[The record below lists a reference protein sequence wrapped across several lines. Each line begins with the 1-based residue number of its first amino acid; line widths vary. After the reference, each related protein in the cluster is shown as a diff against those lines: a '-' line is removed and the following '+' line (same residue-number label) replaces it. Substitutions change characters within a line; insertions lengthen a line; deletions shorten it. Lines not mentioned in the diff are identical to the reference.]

1 MSEIRATTIS
11 DAAGTGPIT
20 LTKQSAVKTYYD
32 VDQVSNVIIG
42 SFNVS
47 SFTDNSTGNYTVNFT
62 NNFASTT
69 DLSQVV
75 GNNANENGVATR
87 DVSFIG
93 GRSRN
98 AAGTM
103 IDTNLNTGIVIG
115 DLA

>member
-1 MSEIRATTIS
+1 
-11 DAAGTGPIT
+11 
-20 LTKQSAVKTYYD
+20 
-32 VDQVSNVIIG
+32 
-42 SFNVS
+42 
-47 SFTDNSTGNYTVNFT
+47 
-62 NNFASTT
+62 
-69 DLSQVV
+69 QVV